1 MQNAVSVS
9 ASFAARLPLVTLAS
23 AACLV
28 AACAGTPDI
37 EGPPRKET
45 VFAVTQSHRLIS
57 FNAGQPG
64 RLLSDVALTGLDT
77 GEQLLGIDYRVARG
91 VMFALGSTGRIFTV
105 DVAQGQ
111 LKPVGSEKFAAP
123 LKGQRFGF
131 DFNPAAD
138 RIRIVSDTRQ
148 NLRAHPDTG
157 ALVDASPDTAGL
169 QPDGTLTYA
178 EGDTNA
184 AVAPNIVAAGYT
196 YNQEDEKLTTN
207 FAIDAATGALVRQG
221 SVEGVKPVVS
231 PNTGKLF
238 TVGALGIAGLADA
251 HFDIADVSN
260 DAYAAVSTAQ
270 DATPQFYLID
280 LKTGAATRLGKVG
293 KGEPLRGIAIEP

>member
-1 MQNAVSVS
+1 MQITT
-9 ASFAARLPLVTLAS
+9 RLPLLTLAS
-23 AACLV
+23 TACLL

-64 RLLSDVALTGLDT
+64 RLLSDVALTGLDN

-105 DVAQGQ
+105 DVARGQ
-111 LKPVGSEKFAAP
+111 LKPVGNAKFAAP

-260 DAYAAVSTAQ
+260 DAYAAASTAQ

-280 LKTGAATRLGKVG
+280 LKTGAATRLGRVG

>member
-1 MQNAVSVS
+1 
-9 ASFAARLPLVTLAS
+9 
-23 AACLV
+23 
-28 AACAGTPDI
+28 
-37 EGPPRKET
+37 
-45 VFAVTQSHRLIS
+45 
-57 FNAGQPG
+57 
-64 RLLSDVALTGLDT
+64 
-77 GEQLLGIDYRVARG
+77 
-91 VMFALGSTGRIFTV
+91 
-105 DVAQGQ
+105 
-111 LKPVGSEKFAAP
+111 
-123 LKGQRFGF
+123 

-138 RIRIVSDTRQ
+138 RIRIVSDARQ

-157 ALVDASPDTAGL
+157 ALVDAAPDTAGL
-169 QPDGTLTYA
+169 QPDGPLTYV
-178 EGDTNA
+178 EGDINA
-184 AVAPNIVAAGYT
+184 AVAPKIVAAGYT
-196 YNQEDEKLTTN
+196 YNQDDEKLTTN

-260 DAYAAVSTAQ
+260 DAYAAVSTVQ